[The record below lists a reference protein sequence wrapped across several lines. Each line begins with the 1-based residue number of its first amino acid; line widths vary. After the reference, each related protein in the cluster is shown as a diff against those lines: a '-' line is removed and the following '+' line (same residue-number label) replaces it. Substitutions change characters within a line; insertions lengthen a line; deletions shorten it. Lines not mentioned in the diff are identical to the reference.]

1 MNYSGIMDSPVVAS
15 CVDVK
20 VVVASIVDTLEL
32 PGVVSIAADMG
43 TDVVL
48 EAVVVASALVDGSVV
63 AGKVEILG
71 SSKFKDWSLSG
82 RKYIEL

>member
-1 MNYSGIMDSPVVAS
+1 MVAS

-48 EAVVVASALVDGSVV
+48 EAVVVASALVDGRVV